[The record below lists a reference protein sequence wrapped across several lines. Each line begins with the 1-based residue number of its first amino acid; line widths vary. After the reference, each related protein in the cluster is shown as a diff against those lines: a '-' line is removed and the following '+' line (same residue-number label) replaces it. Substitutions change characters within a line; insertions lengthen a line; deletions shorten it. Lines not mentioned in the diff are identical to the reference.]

1 MSKAFTREDEEGAEN
16 LPDRP
21 ISSYRNLV
29 TAEGLAEIEANL
41 RRLREEEIAAQ
52 GDGDAAA
59 LARVARDQRYWH
71 ARLQSAELVTPPGD
85 TNEVRFGSTVTV
97 RRSDGT
103 ERTWRIVG
111 EDEADPARGTLSH
124 ASPVAQALLGGRAGE
139 VVEAG
144 PGEWEILEIS

>member
-1 MSKAFTREDEEGAEN
+1 MSKAFTKEDEEGVED

-21 ISSYRNLV
+21 ISPHRNLV
-29 TAEGLAEIEANL
+29 TAEGLAEIEAHL
-41 RRLREEEIAAQ
+41 RRLREEEVAAQ
-52 GDGDAAA
+52 REGDAAM

-71 ARLQSAELVTPPGD
+71 ARLQSAELVPSPVD
-85 TNEVRFGSTVTV
+85 TEEVRFGSTVAV

-124 ASPVAQALLGGRAGE
+124 ASPVAQALLGGRVGE